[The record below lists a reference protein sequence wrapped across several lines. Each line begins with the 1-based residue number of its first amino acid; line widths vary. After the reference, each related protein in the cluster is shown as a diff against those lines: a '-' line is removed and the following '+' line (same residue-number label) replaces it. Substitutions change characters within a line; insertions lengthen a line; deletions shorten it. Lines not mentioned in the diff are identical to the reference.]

1 MHTLTR
7 FLLAN
12 PMNGVLVAVVF
23 IAVASIV
30 QSWILQ
36 ASFKI
41 VAKDTPTFG
50 NGFKTC
56 FTAQGLSTAAIVGL
70 SILLVGPEGEGKWAI
85 DALRPLTMFVLFSL
99 FISMF
104 IGTTLSKAA
113 TIAFVLTVIDALLS
127 VLLTVTVD
135 NLVAT

>member
-1 MHTLTR
+1 
-7 FLLAN
+7 
-12 PMNGVLVAVVF
+12 MNGVLVAVVF

-50 NGFKTC
+50 NAFKTC
-56 FTAQGLSTAAIVGL
+56 FTVQVLSTAAIVGL
-70 SILLVGPEGEGKWAI
+70 SILLIGPEGEGKWAI

-104 IGTTLSKAA
+104 IGTTLSKSV